1 MITKILNYRLTSMIV
16 FVNRSIIIKSKFEL
30 GIQMKQMN
38 DNKQYEKTLK
48 LFDQHKNTN
57 IDMFSSL
64 TITQILK
71 ACAHLGDLQRGLMI
85 YSLISSR
92 MEDDSYISAS
102 SIHLFMECGDV
113 ASAQSLFDKTTKKT
127 FGIYGA
133 MMKGYIKNKM
143 AFRAI
148 DLFKEIKNPNE
159 IITNLL
165 FNACADLRTEEALNL
180 IKKVSKTIP
189 KSYYL
194 NSYLI
199 TSLLDAFMK
208 CKDVENAQL
217 LFDKTKNKVLPMY
230 GAMMKGYIENN
241 LSHKAIDLFNQIKNP
256 SEINI
261 IVLFNACAQLGTDEA
276 LNLTKKVSKEIPKSY
291 YLNSRLVT
299 CLLITLMKCKDVQY
313 AQLIF
318 DRTKTKT
325 LSIYG
330 AMMKGYIENN
340 LSHKAIDLFNQI
352 KSPDEII
359 INLLFNACA
368 QLGTEEALNL
378 TKKVSKEIPK
388 SFQLNFRILTSLFD
402 ALIKCQ
408 DCSSAEILYSKM
420 NKSVISYGNLM
431 AGFNYEKNP
440 LKTLSLF
447 NQMKLDHIEADL
459 IIYLCVIK
467 ALSQIGDNSM
477 CESII
482 KNIPKSFLLD
492 SQIQNSLVDMWGKA
506 GYVDK
511 AQEIFGT
518 ILSPDEISYAAMTNS
533 YGLNGMGIQAI
544 EMYHRIPSELINE
557 ITNICV
563 LNACSHSGL
572 VDEARSI
579 FYNIQQKTE
588 RIHTTMIDCLSRA
601 SLFEE
606 AQKLI
611 DQYEQNHSPVL
622 TMYMSLLSGAR
633 NVTNSCLS
641 QKIYD
646 RMKKLFPDMKDPL
659 ISAAILLANVY
670 ASSGDIDKASDIR
683 IHLHKSGAKKKIGL
697 SWTSV
702 NGQIFEFR
710 AHDQSH
716 PRSNEIYEEGGKISK
731 ELLEHGHQ
739 HDSSWITRP
748 LNQDETVTSVLC
760 GHSERLAIA
769 WNFVANPNTSK
780 IQITKNLRV
789 CDRATK
795 SIAAIRQC
803 EIIVRDANRIH
814 HFLPNGQCSCND
826 YF

>member
-1 MITKILNYRLTSMIV
+1 
-16 FVNRSIIIKSKFEL
+16 FVNRSIIIKSKFDL

-92 MEDDSYISAS
+92 MKDDSYISAS

-133 MMKGYIKNKM
+133 MMKGFNSSTYKSLSNRIKFFFKGYIKNKM

-159 IITNLL
+159 IIINLL
-165 FNACADLRTEEALNL
+165 LFACANLRTEEALNL
-180 IKKVSKTIP
+180 IKKVSTTIP

-217 LFDKTKNKVLPMY
+217 LFDKTKNKPLPM
-230 GAMMKGYIENN
+230 
-241 LSHKAIDLFNQIKNP
+241 
-256 SEINI
+256 
-261 IVLFNACAQLGTDEA
+261 
-276 LNLTKKVSKEIPKSY
+276 
-291 YLNSRLVT
+291 
-299 CLLITLMKCKDVQY
+299 
-313 AQLIF
+313 
-318 DRTKTKT
+318 
-325 LSIYG
+325 YG

-388 SFQLNFRILTSLFD
+388 SFHLNFRILTSLFD

-408 DCSSAEILYSKM
+408 DCSNAEILYSKM

-431 AGFNYEKNP
+431 NGFNYGKNP

-482 KNIPKSFLLD
+482 EKIPKSFLLD
-492 SQIQNSLVDMWGKA
+492 RQIQNSLVDMWGKT
-506 GYVDK
+506 GYVDRAK
-511 AQEIFGT
+511 EIFDT

-544 EMYHRIPSELINE
+544 EMYHRVPSQLINE

-572 VDEARSI
+572 VDEARSV
-579 FYNIQQKTE
+579 FNNIQQKTE
-588 RIHTTMIDCLSRA
+588 RIYTTMIDCLSRA

-641 QKIYD
+641 QKVYD
-646 RMKKLFPDMKDPL
+646 RMKKPFPDMKDPL

-683 IHLHKSGAKKKIGL
+683 IHLHKSGARKKIGL

-716 PRSNEIYEEGGKISK
+716 PRSNEIYEEGEKISK
-731 ELLEHGHQ
+731 ELFEHGHQ

-748 LNQDETVTSVLC
+748 LNQDETVASVLC

-789 CDRATK
+789 YRATK
-795 SIAAIRQC
+795 LIAAIRQC